1 MIVIEVATP
10 LFLSVVLLVLPGY
23 FLLQRFFSRNFFSWG
38 EKLILAF
45 SFSVVADCL
54 IILFFHYYLSLPI
67 NLLTLTLAL
76 TIVIGLKYITQWRK
90 NWVNPKKMLR

>member
-10 LFLSVVLLVLPGY
+10 LFLSVFWLILPGY
-23 FLLQRFFSRNFFSWG
+23 FLLQKFFSHNIFSWG

-45 SFSVVADCL
+45 SFSVIANCL
-54 IILFFHYYLSLPI
+54 IILFFHYLSLPM

-76 TIVIGLKYITQWRK
+76 TIVIGSKYILLFLKQ
-90 NWVNPKKMLR
+90 